1 MNFESAD
8 ALEVEWASRHRKA
21 TTCEEGR
28 KEKKVIG
35 KCRCFGVSEGQ
46 LAQEGS

>member
-8 ALEVEWASRHRKA
+8 ALEVQWASRHIKA

-28 KEKKVIG
+28 QEKSNGEVKMFWNVRG
-35 KCRCFGVSEGQ
+35 PAGTGR
-46 LAQEGS
+46 